1 MAFQETTITKVTK
14 FEGGFK
20 VEDTAGST
28 WKGKKL
34 ILATGV
40 EDIYPAIEGYA
51 ECWTSGM

>member
-1 MAFQETTITKVTK
+1 VTK